1 MLNRASPLP
10 LYHQLAELLGERIR
24 RGDLTP
30 GGRLPSE
37 PELSRLHRI
46 GRPTVRQA
54 TDLLMRRGLVE
65 RRRGSGTYVRRPP
78 RVDLFTLAGT
88 LSSFEKG
95 GLALETRLLTRLV
108 RTTVAA
114 DPDNPLAGREAFF
127 FSRLGLLDDV
137 PVLVERIFLEAR
149 IFPDLPRVALA
160 GQSLSRLVEER
171 YFLRPTHADQS
182 FRAHF
187 PSAEVRRALRLGPR
201 RPSLLVKRA
210 LHFPEVGPAIFC
222 ELDCRTD
229 RLTFCQTVQTAG
241 DTSHG

>member
-1 MLNRASPLP
+1 VLNRASPLP

-24 RGDLTP
+24 RGELTP
-30 GGRLPSE
+30 GAQLPSE

-54 TDLLMRRGLVE
+54 TDLLMRRGMVE
-65 RRRGSGTYVRRPP
+65 RRRGSGTYVTHTP

-95 GLALETRLLTRLV
+95 GLALETRLLSRVL

-114 DPDNPLAGREAFF
+114 GADNPLSGREAFC
-127 FSRLGLLDDV
+127 FSRLGRVDGV
-137 PVLVERIFLEAR
+137 PVLVERLFLDAQV
-149 IFPDLPRVALA
+149 FPDLPRMPLA

-171 YFLRPTHADQS
+171 YFLKPSHADQS
-182 FRAHF
+182 FRVHF
-187 PSAEVRRALRLGPR
+187 PARDVRAALQLAPRAPALRVNR
-201 RPSLLVKRA
+201 T
-210 LHFPEVGPAIFC
+210 LHFPGVGAAIFC

-229 RLTFCQTVQTAG
+229 RFTFCQTIG
-241 DTSHG
+241 DASHV

>member
-24 RGDLTP
+24 RGELTP

-65 RRRGSGTYVRRPP
+65 RRRGSGTYVRHTP

-88 LSSFEKG
+88 LSSFARG
-95 GLALETRLLTRLV
+95 GLALETRLLTRV
-108 RTTVAA
+108 GRTTVAA
-114 DPDNPLAGREAFF
+114 DPDNPLAGREAFS
-127 FSRLGLLDDV
+127 FSRLGQLDGV
-137 PVLVERIFLEAR
+137 PVLVERLFLDAR
-149 IFPDLPRVALA
+149 VFPDLARLPLA
-160 GQSLSRLVEER
+160 GQSLSRLVEEH
-171 YFLRPTHADQS
+171 YFLKPTHAEQS
-182 FRAHF
+182 FRAHL
-187 PSAEVRRALRLGPR
+187 PGGEIRKALRLGPR
-201 RPSLLVKRA
+201 QPSLRVLRA
-210 LHFPEVGPAIFC
+210 LHFPEVGAAIFC

-229 RLTFCQTVQTAG
+229 RLTFCQTVHTEPTTTKA
-241 DTSHG
+241 